1 MHRLIGNCLEASCA
15 CLIALACLAVS
26 PAARAGELAPQ
37 HLAHRPKVCLV
48 LGGGGARG
56 AAHVGVLRVLQQL
69 HVPIDCI
76 VGTSMGAIVGGL
88 YASGMPVSQLEADL
102 KNPLIQA
109 AMADKVQRQ
118 NVEYRQKQE
127 DSRYS
132 FTTEFGIRDGKL
144 VVPQGF
150 VTSHNARRILS
161 ALTLRTQPATDFDKL
176 PIPFRAV
183 ATDIGTGQPVVLDH
197 GDLAEA
203 IRASMSVPGLYSPVH
218 YQGHYLVDGGLTDN
232 MPIDVARQMGADVV
246 IAVNVAT
253 PLVKREQLRSVVDIS
268 VQVLN
273 LLTNQNVNAALKTL
287 KPQDV
292 LVTPDLG
299 GIAATDFNKMG
310 EAIERGER
318 AAEAVV
324 GKLETLAVAPDVYA
338 AWQQRQNRMT
348 TEQTRIAFVDIRGN
362 RRVSRERVLS
372 RLGLRPGDTLDFET
386 VQAGLERI
394 YQLGEF
400 ERVEVAFA
408 QRTSSTGLLIQ
419 LTEKPWHPNY
429 VRFGLNIADDLE
441 GGGLYNLRMGYV
453 RPDINT
459 LGGEWKN
466 EIQIGRVRRIF
477 SEFYQP
483 LPFSQKY
490 FIAPQIEYHND
501 LFDLYTGERRYAQ
514 YGARTIRTTLDFGR
528 TVGVSGEVRLGL
540 ERGRNDSEVRIG
552 DPTLPRYHADYGAVH
567 ARFAWDGLD
576 NPNFPSHGFFMN
588 LDGLAARHMFGGEVS
603 YDRAQLSAGVAGS
616 AGANTFVISGAAG
629 TSFAT
634 ALPLYRQFALG
645 GFLSLPG
652 LRQNQLRGDRY
663 LAVHGIYYNRVA
675 NLPAV
680 LGRGVYIG
688 GTLDAGNTWGVGTR
702 LELGDLR
709 YGGSLFVGADTALG
723 PFYVAV
729 GASQGGQEAVYLFLG
744 RPF

>member
-1 MHRLIGNCLEASCA
+1 MHRLESKRRAILCA
-15 CLIALACLAVS
+15 GVVTVSLLALS
-26 PAARAGELAPQ
+26 PAHASEKAAKSLP
-37 HLAHRPKVCLV
+37 HRPKVCLV

-56 AAHVGVLRVLQQL
+56 AAHVGVLRVLQHL
-69 HVPIDCI
+69 HVPVDCI

-102 KNPLIQA
+102 RNPLIQA
-109 AMADKVQRQ
+109 AMADKVQRR
-118 NVEYRQKQE
+118 NVEYRQKQD
-127 DSRYS
+127 DSRY
-132 FTTEFGIRDGKL
+132 TITAEFGIGDGKL

-161 ALTLRTQPATDFDKL
+161 ALTLRTKPASDFDKL

-183 ATDIGTGQPVVLDH
+183 ATDIGTGESVVLDH

-232 MPIDVARQMGADVV
+232 VPIDVARKMGADIV

-273 LLTNQNVNAALKTL
+273 LLTGQNVDASLKHL
-287 KPQDV
+287 QPQDV
-292 LVTPDLG
+292 FIKPDLH
-299 GIAATDFNKMG
+299 GIAAADFNKMG
-310 EAIERGER
+310 EAIERGEQ
-318 AAEAVV
+318 AAEAVA
-324 GKLETLAVAPDVYA
+324 GKLKALAVAPDVYA
-338 AWQQRQNRMT
+338 AWQQRQSRMNMA
-348 TEQTRIAFVDIRGN
+348 EPRIAFVDIRGN
-362 RRVSRERVLS
+362 TRVSRERVLS
-372 RLGLRPGDTLDFET
+372 RLGLRAGDKLDFNT

-400 ERVEVAFA
+400 ERAEVAFA
-408 QRTSSTGLLIQ
+408 QRDGKTGLLIQ

-441 GGGLYNLRMGYV
+441 GEGTYNLRVGFL
-453 RPDINT
+453 RPDVNS

-466 EIQIGRVRRIF
+466 ELQIGRVRRVY

-483 LPFSQKY
+483 MPFSQKY
-490 FIAPQIEYHND
+490 FIAPQVEYHND
-501 LFDLYTGERRYAQ
+501 LFDLFTGERRYAQ
-514 YGARTIRTTLDFGR
+514 YSARTIRTTLDFGR
-528 TVGVSGEVRLGL
+528 TIGVSGEVRLGL

-552 DPTLPRYHADYGAVH
+552 DPALPRYQADYGGIH
-567 ARFAWDGLD
+567 ARMAYDGLD
-576 NPNFPSHGFFMN
+576 NPNFPAHGFFVN
-588 LDGLAARHMFGGEVS
+588 FDGLAARHMFGGNVIYDKAEVT
-603 YDRAQLSAGVAGS
+603 AGMAGT
-616 AGANTFVISGAAG
+616 AGDNTFVISGAAG

-663 LAVHGIYYNRVA
+663 LALHGIYYNRIA
-675 NLPAV
+675 NLPTV

-702 LELGDLR
+702 LKLGDLR

-723 PFYVAV
+723 PFYVAI
-729 GASQGGQEAVYLFLG
+729 GASQGGQEAIYLFLG